1 MDWTAL
7 ENRLAQAIG
16 LDSSS
21 LGTTV
26 FRQAID
32 RRMRTREVATLPNYI
47 ELLDA
52 DSVELQVLVEEL
64 VVRESWFFRH
74 AHAFDLL
81 RRHATSTIAERRAPY
96 RGLSFPCAGGEEPY
110 SIAMSLREAGL
121 DFHQFQVDAADI
133 SEVALQKAGG
143 GKYGLRSVRVVAP
156 AIQDRYFHVTSDGV
170 EVRPEIRQAVRFTQA
185 NIVESQGVLHGNTY
199 DAVFCRNLVI
209 YLTPTARRRIM
220 QDVNRWL
227 SPGGLLFVGHA
238 EMLSEFDELFEPVQE
253 RGAFAYCR
261 RSAPKSMQLATP
273 VPVPL
278 PVRSSDLDTTP
289 IARLSATPSN
299 KGRYIHVIPSEAP
312 SDPSSTKNS
321 IELLHIGPSA
331 ASHELMRD
339 ELLDKVSDLS
349 NASRHPEAIE
359 ACKQRLLQE
368 GPSPQ
373 GYYLLGMVLQAAGL
387 HEEAA
392 QALERVIYLDPQHDE
407 ALLALSL
414 LARRR
419 GDVQIAKRFEQRS
432 QRAHDRRVRP

>member
-1 MDWTAL
+1 
-7 ENRLAQAIG
+7 
-16 LDSSS
+16 
-21 LGTTV
+21 
-26 FRQAID
+26 
-32 RRMRTREVATLPNYI
+32 
-47 ELLDA
+47 
-52 DSVELQVLVEEL
+52 
-64 VVRESWFFRH
+64 
-74 AHAFDLL
+74 
-81 RRHATSTIAERRAPY
+81 
-96 RGLSFPCAGGEEPY
+96 
-110 SIAMSLREAGL
+110 
-121 DFHQFQVDAADI
+121 
-133 SEVALQKAGG
+133 
-143 GKYGLRSVRVVAP
+143 
-156 AIQDRYFHVTSDGV
+156 
-170 EVRPEIRQAVRFTQA
+170 
-185 NIVESQGVLHGNTY
+185 
-199 DAVFCRNLVI
+199 
-209 YLTPTARRRIM
+209 
-220 QDVNRWL
+220 
-227 SPGGLLFVGHA
+227 
-238 EMLSEFDELFEPVQE
+238 
-253 RGAFAYCR
+253 
-261 RSAPKSMQLATP
+261 MQLATP

-387 HEEAA
+387 HEDAA

>member
-26 FRQAID
+26 FRQAVN

-52 DSVELQVLVEEL
+52 DSVELQALVEEL

-81 RRHATSTIAERRAPY
+81 RRHAASTIAERREPY
-96 RGLSFPCAGGEEPY
+96 RVLSFPCAGGEEPY
-110 SIAMSLREAGL
+110 SIAITLRETGL

-133 SEVALQKAGG
+133 SEVALQKARV

-185 NIVESQGVLHGNTY
+185 NIVEAQGVLPGNTY

-209 YLTPTARRRIM
+209 YLTPTARQRIM

-227 SPGGLLFVGHA
+227 SPGGL
-238 EMLSEFDELFEPVQE
+238 SSWDT
-253 RGAFAYCR
+253 R
-261 RSAPKSMQLATP
+261 R
-273 VPVPL
+273 
-278 PVRSSDLDTTP
+278 
-289 IARLSATPSN
+289 
-299 KGRYIHVIPSEAP
+299 Y
-312 SDPSSTKNS
+312 
-321 IELLHIGPSA
+321 
-331 ASHELMRD
+331 
-339 ELLDKVSDLS
+339 
-349 NASRHPEAIE
+349 
-359 ACKQRLLQE
+359 
-368 GPSPQ
+368 
-373 GYYLLGMVLQAAGL
+373 
-387 HEEAA
+387 
-392 QALERVIYLDPQHDE
+392 
-407 ALLALSL
+407 
-414 LARRR
+414 
-419 GDVQIAKRFEQRS
+419 
-432 QRAHDRRVRP
+432 

>member
-1 MDWTAL
+1 M
-7 ENRLAQAIG
+7 
-16 LDSSS
+16 S
-21 LGTTV
+21 TT
-26 FRQAID
+26 
-32 RRMRTREVATLPNYI
+32 
-47 ELLDA
+47 
-52 DSVELQVLVEEL
+52 
-64 VVRESWFFRH
+64 
-74 AHAFDLL
+74 
-81 RRHATSTIAERRAPY
+81 AERREPY
-96 RGLSFPCAGGEEPY
+96 RVLSFPCAGGEEPY
-110 SIAMSLREAGL
+110 SIAMSLREAEL

-133 SEVALQKAGG
+133 SQVALQKARD

-185 NIVESQGVLHGNTY
+185 NIVEAKGLQHSNTF

-227 SPGGLLFVGHA
+227 SPGGLFFVGHA
-238 EMLSEFDELFEPVQE
+238 EILSEFDELFEPVHE

-261 RSAPKSMQLATP
+261 RLGAKVMQLATL
-273 VPVPL
+273 VPVTASA
-278 PVRSSDLDTTP
+278 RSNDLDTAP
-289 IARLSATPSN
+289 IALLSATLSN
-299 KGRYIHVIPSEAP
+299 KGRYVQVIQSKAP
-312 SDPSSTKNS
+312 SNHSFTNNS
-321 IELLHIGPSA
+321 IELMHVGPTAMSP
-331 ASHELMRD
+331 ELMRD
-339 ELLDKVSDLS
+339 EMLQQVSDLS

-373 GYYLLGMVLQAAGL
+373 GYYLLGMVLQAAGF

-419 GDVQIAKRFEQRS
+419 GDLEVAKRFEQRS
-432 QRAHDRRVRP
+432 QRAHDRRVQP